1 MGKQDHLFKNPIQ
14 KDISLLKNAK
24 VHIINNCGHVCTIEK
39 TDEFNQISITY
50 LLDELDIIK
59 INNNQNPLYTEE
71 LL

>member
-39 TDEFNQISITY
+39 TDEFNQLSIAY
-50 LLDELDIIK
+50 LLDELDIRM
-59 INNNQNPLYTEE
+59 NNNHQHK
-71 LL
+71 